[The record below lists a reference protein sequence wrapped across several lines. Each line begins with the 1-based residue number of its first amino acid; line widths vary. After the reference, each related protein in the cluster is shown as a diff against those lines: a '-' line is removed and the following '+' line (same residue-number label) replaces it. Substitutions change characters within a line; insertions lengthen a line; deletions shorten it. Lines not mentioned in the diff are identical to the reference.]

1 MIMIKPYC
9 ESRKAFLLS
18 LFRPLF
24 VNRFPPSPPYQF
36 SLFYV
41 SVVSAV
47 LLRLVLT
54 DIMKAQSED
63 TMELSNI
70 YFVFL
75 VDFLTAVTYQHLST
89 SPRAPVVQAPSIP
102 DQSKARPA
110 GEFEVSDVPD
120 YRALHRTV
128 SLNYLFFTFRCLK
141 AVAGLRIPKI
151 MLKIDG
157 RLVEHE
163 SV

>member
-1 MIMIKPYC
+1 
-9 ESRKAFLLS
+9 
-18 LFRPLF
+18 
-24 VNRFPPSPPYQF
+24 
-36 SLFYV
+36 
-41 SVVSAV
+41 
-47 LLRLVLT
+47 
-54 DIMKAQSED
+54 MKAQSED

-75 VDFLTAVTYQHLST
+75 VDFLTPVAYQHPST
-89 SPRAPVVQAPSIP
+89 SPVQAPSIF

-120 YRALHRTV
+120 YRALHRI
-128 SLNYLFFTFRCLK
+128 SELPFTFRCVK
-141 AVAGLRIPKI
+141 AVAELRIPKI
-151 MLKIDG
+151 MLKVDG